1 MQNKNAGTAK
11 SSLGDLGSV
20 LLEICANS
28 IESAIA
34 AEKGGADRIELCAN
48 LGEGGTTPSH
58 GQIKWCVEHLEL
70 EVWPLIR
77 PRGGDF
83 LYTDAEFEC
92 LLEDISFCK
101 KIGCHGVV
109 AGILDENGSVDET
122 RCRQIIATASPM
134 HVAFHRAFDMS
145 QNLEESLEA
154 IIALGF
160 VRILT
165 SGGKANAEIG
175 ASEIAKL
182 VVQAKDR
189 IEIMPG
195 AGVNSNNLLQ
205 IAKITGA
212 RCFHTTAKDKFASKM
227 AFQNAIGKMGDKDA
241 DEFSYEQTDLNKVK
255 ILKGILNSL

>member
-1 MQNKNAGTAK
+1 MDYQ
-11 SSLGDLGSV
+11 
-20 LLEICANS
+20 LEICANS

-34 AEKGGADRIELCAN
+34 AEQGGADRIELCTN
-48 LGEGGTTPSH
+48 LAEGGTTPSY
-58 GQIKWCVEHLEL
+58 GQIKWCIENLKL

-92 LLEDISFCK
+92 ILNDISFCK
-101 KIGCHGVV
+101 QIGCHGIVT
-109 AGILDENGSVDET
+109 GILNEEGKVDQV
-122 RCRQIIATASPM
+122 RCQKVIEAASPM
-134 HVAFHRAFDMS
+134 PVAFHRAFDMS
-145 QNLEESLEA
+145 KNLEDSLEV
-154 IIALGF
+154 IVNLGF

-182 VVQAKDR
+182 VLQAKDC

-195 AGVNSNNLLQ
+195 AGINNNNLTE

-212 RCFHTTAKDKFASKM
+212 KCFHTTAKDKFSSKM
-227 AFQNAIGKMGDKDA
+227 IFQNKIGKMGDKNA
-241 DEFSYEQTDLNKVK
+241 DEFSCDQTDLNKVK
-255 ILKGILNSL
+255 ILKEILNTL

>member
-1 MQNKNAGTAK
+1 M
-11 SSLGDLGSV
+11 

-48 LGEGGTTPSH
+48 LSEGGTTPSY
-58 GQIKWCVEHLEL
+58 GQIKWCVENLQL

-83 LYTDAEFEC
+83 LYTEAEFEC
-92 LLEDISFCK
+92 ILEDISFCK
-101 KIGCHGVV
+101 QIGCHGVV
-109 AGILDENGSVDET
+109 AGILDKDGNVDEI

-134 HVAFHRAFDMS
+134 PVAFHRAFDMS
-145 QNLEESLEA
+145 RNLEESLET

-165 SGGKANAEIG
+165 SGGKANAAIG
-175 ASEIAKL
+175 ANEIAQL
-182 VVQAKDR
+182 IIQADDR
-189 IEIMPG
+189 IEMMPG
-195 AGVNSNNLLQ
+195 AGVNSDNLLE

-212 RCFHTTAKDKFASKM
+212 KCFHTTAKAKFASKM
-227 AFQNAIGKMGDKDA
+227 NFQNAIGKIGDKDA

-255 ILKGILNSL
+255 VLKEILNDL